1 VTEDA
6 RFEVWGSPRADD
18 PRAALWPEVALLVPL
33 SSDLGQV
40 EDMLA
45 VKPIVIPRVPVPG
58 EQVEIAGRW
67 ANVEKVRW
75 ERHMLPVVRTQA
87 LPTTHPGLIERL
99 ESQGF
104 TVMPRDDAD
113 DWLARLT
120 GR

>member
-6 RFEVWGSPRADD
+6 RFAVWGSPRADD
-18 PRAALWPEVALLVPL
+18 PRAALWPEAALPVPL
-33 SSDLGQV
+33 SPDLGQE

-45 VKPIVIPRVPVPG
+45 LKPIVIPRVPVPG

-67 ANVEKVRW
+67 ATVERVRW
-75 ERHMLPVVRTQA
+75 ERHMLPVVRTQT
-87 LPTTHPGLIERL
+87 LPRTHPGLIEKL

-104 TVMPRDDAD
+104 SVMPRGDAGA
-113 DWLARLT
+113 WLARLT